1 MDEEMGVVRAGNM
14 QKVHRVS
21 DGQNGWLV
29 EMQFPGVERP
39 AYDFYDS
46 LEKAQ
51 AAIDKWDGTEME
63 PLTQEEFAMFKVFEF
78 YDAPEVESG
87 WVE

>member
-1 MDEEMGVVRAGNM
+1 MDEEMGVVKVGEM
-14 QKVHRVS
+14 HKVHRVS
-21 DGQNGWLV
+21 DGCNGYLL
-29 EMQFPGVERP
+29 EIHFPGVERP

-51 AAIDKWDGTEME
+51 ACIDKWDGMEME
-63 PLTQEEFAMFKVFEF
+63 PLTKEEFDMFKVFEF

-87 WVE
+87 WIE